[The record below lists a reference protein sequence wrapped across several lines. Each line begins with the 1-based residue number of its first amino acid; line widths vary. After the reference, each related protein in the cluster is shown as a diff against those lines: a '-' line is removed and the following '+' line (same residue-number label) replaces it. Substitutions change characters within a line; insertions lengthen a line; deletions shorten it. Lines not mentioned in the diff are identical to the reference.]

1 MKKLANVHYL
11 WTMVT
16 VFVHGALRSQ
26 KPYGLLETGKGG
38 GVCVWGGGGGD
49 GGDGIEYLRVAR
61 PSAPTRK
68 NRRDCQPPSE
78 QRG

>member
-16 VFVHGALRSQ
+16 VFVHGALRPQ

-38 GVCVWGGGGGD
+38 GVGRCVCVGGGGGV
-49 GGDGIEYLRVAR
+49 GYLRVAR
-61 PSAPTRK
+61 PSNATRK
-68 NRRDCQPPSE
+68 DRRDRQPPPE
-78 QRG
+78 QRC

>member
-16 VFVHGALRSQ
+16 VFVHGALRPQ

-38 GVCVWGGGGGD
+38 GVCVCGGVGGG

-61 PSAPTRK
+61 PSNATRK
-68 NRRDCQPPSE
+68 DRRDRQPPPE
-78 QRG
+78 QRC